1 MIRALL
7 RRRRLKL
14 GEMPPIP
21 IIGAADARWS
31 VISSA
36 HDLYVQPN
44 DDLVGVALRAAET
57 ARSVKLADLETRS
70 VEPDLTWIRT
80 WPGEHYRFLA
90 ALARTTDAR
99 RIVEIGTFKGQGAL
113 ALSAG
118 APADARVVTYDILPW
133 SDFSDSALRQ
143 SDF

>member
-1 MIRALL
+1 MVRGLL
-7 RRRRLKL
+7 RRLKL
-14 GEMPPIP
+14 GDKPQIP
-21 IIGAADARWS
+21 IRGAADARWS

-36 HDLYVQPN
+36 LVSGLQRN
-44 DDLVGVALRAAET
+44 EALVGVVVRAAEP
-57 ARSVKLADLETRS
+57 ARSVKPADLETRS

-118 APADARVVTYDILPW
+118 APAD
-133 SDFSDSALRQ
+133 
-143 SDF
+143 